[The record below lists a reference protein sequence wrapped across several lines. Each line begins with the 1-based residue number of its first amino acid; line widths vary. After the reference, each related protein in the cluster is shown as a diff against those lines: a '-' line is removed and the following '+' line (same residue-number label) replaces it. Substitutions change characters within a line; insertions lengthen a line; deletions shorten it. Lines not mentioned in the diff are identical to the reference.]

1 MEHVLKKAKGLA
13 DGNRLRVVAALMERD
28 ELCVC
33 EITEMLGLAM
43 ATVSR
48 HMSVLQNADLV
59 RSRKSGRWVYYRL
72 SPAFPILLREW
83 LASSLADSP
92 EIGEDRHILGC
103 FVKSKPKKICDKRK
117 GSQP

>member
-13 DGNRLRVVAALMERD
+13 DGSRLRVVAALMERD

-59 RSRKSGRWVYYRL
+59 RSRKVGRWVYYRL
-72 SPAFPILLREW
+72 SPEFPILLREW
-83 LASSLADSP
+83 LAGSLTDSS
-92 EIGEDRHILGC
+92 EIEEDRHVLC
-103 FVKSKPKKICDKRK
+103 SFVKSNPRKTCDKRK
-117 GSQP
+117 A